1 MEDLNKI
8 NVGLSLNLNE
18 DEEDGDGDGDDEQG
32 KLKEGDH
39 KLKNHKIT
47 MTRLISEQ
55 IKNYPAIYTA
65 RNRFRFSHQFE

>member
-32 KLKEGDH
+32 KLKEGPTN
-39 KLKNHKIT
+39 LLT
-47 MTRLISEQ
+47 ISFINKFTWQ
-55 IKNYPAIYTA
+55 
-65 RNRFRFSHQFE
+65 Q